1 MKLVY
6 GIGWLGLRTW
16 FRCYFRWRAWHA
28 ERVPPQGPAI
38 IAANHASYLDPP
50 LIGCGLHRELHYLA
64 RESLFR
70 NPFCGAILRAVNC
83 VPVDREGGG
92 AAGLKAILE
101 RLLAGEAILLFPEGT
116 RTHDGRFLPARAGIG
131 LTAIKSVCPVIPARV
146 FGSWEAYGRPHRL
159 PRPRRIEVKFGP
171 PLLFEQL
178 RAEARTCPK
187 PRLKQIYQQ
196 VADEI
201 MAAIQK
207 LEPGED
213 VAGDL

>member
-1 MKLVY
+1 MKLTY
-6 GIGWLGLRTW
+6 RFAWLVLRAG
-16 FRCYFRWRAWHA
+16 FRCYFRWRAYHA
-28 ERVPPQGPAI
+28 ERVPLQGPAI

-50 LIGCGLHRELHYLA
+50 LVGCGARRELHYLA

-70 NPFCGAILRAVNC
+70 HRVFGAILREVNS

-116 RTHDGRFLPARAGIG
+116 RTHDGCFLPAQAGVG
-131 LTAIKSVCPVIPARV
+131 LAVIKSACPVIPARV
-146 FGSWEAYGRPHRL
+146 FGSWEAYGRRYRF
-159 PRPRRIEVKFGP
+159 PRPRRILIKFGP

-178 RAEARTCPK
+178 RAEAKTCPK

-201 MAAIQK
+201 MAAILK
-207 LEPGED
+207 LEPCKD
-213 VAGDL
+213 VAALP